1 MHKYILGKPQLK
13 ILFSLAGMQMENR
26 YHEIYKNL
34 GWKQSK
40 ANKNFFCINPGGH
53 SDGADSNA
61 SLTIDNKTGMFY
73 CHACGLKGNFQS
85 YWKNYLK
92 NQSYGEHYSDFII
105 DFLKLNVSNYVG
117 FSTNVEDPNIDK
129 YYEQLKEL
137 HATVKQLNLENGN
150 EEYILPPDVE
160 SIVNDESKELIENL
174 LDVYVKNLLNSDEM
188 INYLYE
194 TRRITID
201 MIKELRI
208 GLKGRQQFVFP
219 MTNENNDLVNF
230 KLYNPLSKN
239 LAYKWSV
246 HYKGRGRCFSLYK
259 NFYNNPLIICSGE
272 PDMYCAIAHGF
283 KNASSLGSEK
293 NTDID
298 KMFGPNVSKIF
309 KDKTIIIVS
318 DSDKTGEESSKELA
332 FNVCKYTK
340 DIKIINLDKS
350 NINPYGLDPSLTKEF
365 EVNLVR
371 KTKRSEKDLTDFLY
385 KNGFNETAGD
395 RFRKLIED
403 TPVYVFKNYETIKQE
418 SEQKKLELF
427 TYSDSNVDS
436 NPDSKI
442 KSGLEFPFNCL
453 GFNNDVYFYY
463 SKIKKQV
470 VDLTPEKHKTL
481 NLLQLAPLEWFQEY
495 CGNEDGPCWKFIVN
509 ELIKRCHNKGYFSL
523 NKVRGVGTY
532 LDDKRIVTFDGVNG
546 ITCLEFD
553 ELEKVYKEET
563 FLSDD
568 FKSEYIYE
576 TSTNCNK
583 KLNELIKKTDP
594 LPIEECRK
602 IIEIFELLP
611 WEKSMDAMLCF
622 GWTVTANL
630 CGILPWR
637 AHVQI
642 TGSSGVGKTWII
654 DNIIKKIIGNTCL
667 HVSSNTTEAGI
678 RQTLKHDARPVLF
691 DEAEGESYSSQNNIQ
706 KIIELARQASSDD
719 ESNIVKGTKYGIAS
733 SYSIKSSFCF
743 ASISVMQFMK
753 ADKSR
758 FSILS
763 LVKEKKS
770 KSNFDKLSKEVE
782 ETLTDEFVIGFE
794 KTIKQ
799 LIPLILKY
807 QKILSNIIAELY
819 GNKRDGDQFGT
830 LLVSYYILKHYDNLS
845 YDNAKE
851 WIKSLKFNIDEN
863 ENSNEEKDEYKL
875 LNHIIETIF
884 PVNEY
889 LDNKNL
895 TIGEIIIKNIDFYK
909 TINEDKSK
917 GSNII
922 LESLNSKGTHEC
934 EYDNIL
940 RRNGIRLYEGI
951 TKLAISNS
959 NIQIAKILC
968 NTPWPKNWKHVLKRL
983 PGTEEKL
990 IIFRKQ
996 FSKEKAII
1004 IPITLIIPNAL
1015 NKTEY
1020 GDNDCL

>member
-61 SLTIDNKTGMFY
+61 SLTVDNKTGMFY
-73 CHACGLKGNFQS
+73 CHACGIKGNFQS
-85 YWKNYLK
+85 YWKEYLK
-92 NQSYGEHYSDFII
+92 NRSFGEHYSDFII
-105 DFLKLNVSNYVG
+105 DFLKLNVSNYVN
-117 FSTNVEDPNIDK
+117 FSTNAEDPNMDK
-129 YYEQLKEL
+129 YCDQLKEL
-137 HATVKQLNLENGN
+137 HATVKRLNSENGN

-160 SIVNDESKELIENL
+160 AIVNNESQEFIINELN
-174 LDVYVKNLLNSDEM
+174 VYVKNLLNSDEM

-194 TRRITID
+194 TRRITVD

-208 GLKGRQQFVFP
+208 GLKGKQQFIFP
-219 MTNENNDLVNF
+219 MTNEKDDLVNF
-230 KLYNPLSKN
+230 KVYNPLSGN

-246 HYKGRGRCFSLYK
+246 LHKGKGRCFSLYK
-259 NFYNNPLIICSGE
+259 NFYNNPLMICSGE

-283 KNASSLGSEK
+283 KNAVSLGSEK

-298 KMFGPNVSKIF
+298 KIFGPNVSKIF
-309 KDKTIIIVS
+309 KDKTIVIVS
-318 DSDKTGEESSKELA
+318 DSDKTGYESSKELA
-332 FNVCKYTK
+332 FNIYKYTK

-350 NINPYGLDPSLTKEF
+350 DTNPYGLDPSLIKEF

-371 KTKRSEKDLTDFLY
+371 KTKRSEKDLTDFLF
-385 KNGFNETAGD
+385 KNGFNETTGE
-395 RFRKLIED
+395 RFKKLIDD
-403 TPVYVFKNYETIKQE
+403 TPVYVIKNYETIKQE

-427 TYSDSNVDS
+427 TYSDSNLDH
-436 NPDSKI
+436 NLKP

-470 VDLTPEKHKTL
+470 VDLTPEKHKAL
-481 NLLQLAPLEWFQEY
+481 HLLQLAPLEWFQEY

-509 ELIKRCHNKGYFSL
+509 ELIKRCHSKGYFTL
-523 NKVRGVGTY
+523 NRIRGVGTY
-532 LDDKRIVTFDGVNG
+532 FDNKRIVTFDGVKN
-546 ITCLEFD
+546 IICLEFD
-553 ELEKVYKEET
+553 EEEKIYKEEI

-576 TSTNCNK
+576 ASTNYNK
-583 KLNELIKKTDP
+583 KLNELTKRIDP
-594 LPIEECRK
+594 LPIDECK
-602 IIEIFELLP
+602 KLIEIFELLP
-611 WEKSMDAMLCF
+611 WESSIDAILCF
-622 GWTVTANL
+622 GWTITANL

-637 AHVQI
+637 AHIQI

-654 DNIIKKIIGNTCL
+654 DNIIKKIVGNTCL
-667 HVSSNTTEAGI
+667 HVTSNSTEAGI

-706 KIIELARQASSDD
+706 RIIELARQASSDD
-719 ESNIVKGTKYGIAS
+719 ESSIVKGTKGGIAS
-733 SYSIKSSFCF
+733 SFSIKSSFCF
-743 ASISVMQFMK
+743 ASIGVMQLLK
-753 ADKSR
+753 ADVSR

-763 LVKEKKS
+763 LIEEKKS
-770 KSNFDKLSKEVE
+770 KSNFEKLIKEVK
-782 ETLTDEFVIGFE
+782 ETLTDEFIIGLE
-794 KTIKQ
+794 KTMKQ

-807 QKILSNIIAELY
+807 QKILSDIIAEMY
-819 GNKRDGDQFGT
+819 GSKRCGDQFGT
-830 LLVSYYILKHYDNLS
+830 LLASYYILKYYDNLS
-845 YDNAKE
+845 YDHAKE
-851 WIKSLKFNIDEN
+851 WIKSLKFNIDKN

-875 LNHIIETIF
+875 LNHIIETLL

-909 TINEDKSK
+909 SINENKSK
-917 GSNII
+917 GSSIM

-959 NIQIAKILC
+959 NIQLAKILC
-968 NTPWPKNWKHVLKRL
+968 NTPWPKNWKHILKRL

-1015 NKTEY
+1015 NKIECS
-1020 GDNDCL
+1020 DKD